1 MARWETSNKNRA
13 LTSFLKLLRTLS
25 VAVAGRVMS
34 RFPRLA
40 CIAGHEI
47 AERHRI
53 AQAIDRRDAV
63 LPFPSRRAAQQIG
76 PAGAA
81 LARGALPPP
90 GLPAAEPQGAG
101 RQEGGRDDIL
111 EHP

>member
-63 LPFPSRRAAQQIG
+63 LPFPSRPAAQQIG
-76 PAGAA
+76 RAGADP
-81 LARGALPPP
+81 ARGALPPL
-90 GLPAAEPQGAG
+90 GLPAAGPQGAG
-101 RQEGGRDDIL
+101 RPEGDPDGIL
-111 EHP
+111 RPR